1 MKSSHLRARYRR
13 IMRFFIGAIISF
25 LFWES
30 FLPRFGLRR
39 LSERTRARRLKHIAA
54 SFRLLAI
61 AMGGVM
67 IKVGQFLSS
76 RLDVL
81 PNEITSELAGLQ
93 DEVPPENFD
102 DIRVE
107 AEKELGAKLE
117 EKYESF
123 ETKPMAAASLGQVH
137 RARLCV
143 FDGEKPTFCD
153 VVVKIQR
160 PCIDQLIETDLS
172 AIHQVAQWLMQYKPI
187 ANRVNALAL
196 VEEFAK
202 TVHEEI
208 DYLAEGKNAEVFGEN
223 FKNEPEV
230 HVPRVVWSHTTKRV
244 LTLEDVFAIKITDYE
259 AITAAGID
267 RSEVAVRL
275 LDTYLKQI
283 FEDGFFHADPH
294 PGNLFVTPLHKENEN
309 GQPEWQLTFIDF
321 GMVGQMPENLRQG
334 LREMLIGVATR
345 NTSQLVKS
353 YQALNMLLPDANLQ
367 ALEQAQSQL
376 FDLFWGKSMTEL
388 REMDYRQ
395 MMQFA
400 ERFRGLLL
408 TMPFQVP
415 QNLLNLVRA
424 VAILSGMCTGLDL
437 QFNLWKQIIPYA
449 TNLLSIGGGSSTVR
463 LILDQIEE
471 LFKVLIALPSQ
482 TQRVFSQ
489 IERGDL
495 YVQIPQ
501 VSRQISHLERA
512 VTRLA
517 GSLVFAVFLISSV
530 MLFNANHILYA
541 GISLSAGIIWI
552 IATFITSR
560 SRHPGL

>member
-294 PGNLFVTPLHKENEN
+294 PGNLFVTPLYKENEN

-321 GMVGQMPENLRQG
+321 GMVGQMPEDLRQG

-541 GISLSAGIIWI
+541 GISLGAGIIWI